1 MDVPSPSRSGSKGP
15 VASAVAGDVE
25 ASAVADVVVSTV
37 MAVATVDAMVATV
50 DAIVA
55 TAVTADTAGET
66 HTVAADVAAAGD
78 VIAAVTT
85 ATPVAMAA
93 GRSLT
98 KVSTRKRGNDVALKR
113 PVRVVIDKLLKDR
126 VA

>member
-1 MDVPSPSRSGSKGP
+1 M
-15 VASAVAGDVE
+15 AGDVE

-37 MAVATVDAMVATV
+37 MAVVTVAMVATV
-50 DAIVA
+50 DAMVA

-66 HTVAADVAAAGD
+66 HTAAADVVAAGD

-113 PVRVVIDKLLKDR
+113 PVRVVTDKLLKDR